1 MSSRPYHVLPGNP
14 EQGGARPGPQGVNFC
29 TFSRFATRI
38 DLLLFDH
45 PNATQPFQIIELDP
59 KVNRTF
65 FYCHVLVE
73 DLPQD
78 GIYYA
83 WRAEGPHDTQATGC
97 RYDRSKVLLDP
108 WCSTVD
114 DRLWDRRAACAP
126 RNELDAAPSSLVD
139 TASSDA
145 RPSLDSGAASIPP
158 VLGGNVATAMRSLVV
173 SDTYDWEDD
182 TPLHIPLR
190 DAVIYEVHLGGFTRH
205 PCSGV
210 HHPGTFAGFI
220 EKIPYLQG
228 LGITHVELLPVMA
241 FDPQDV
247 PPHTA
252 ALGLTNY
259 WGYSTH
265 SFFAPHPGY
274 SIAPER
280 ARDEFRD
287 LVKALHRAGIA
298 VILDVVYNHTAE
310 GGPDGPTISF
320 KGLGNEIFYHLDPA
334 DRRRYRDYTG
344 CGNTVN
350 CNHPL
355 VARFLLDSILYW
367 VRQMHVDGFRFDL
380 ASALGRGEDGKPQYH
395 APILWAIELSPALAR
410 THLIAEAWDAS
421 GLYQVGDFPGFR
433 WAEWNGRYRDL
444 VRAFV
449 RGDRGLIPKLAT
461 CVAGSSDLYESVGRL
476 PRNTINFVTC
486 HDGFTLNDLV
496 SYNDRHNE
504 ANGEGNRDG
513 NPQNLSWNCGAEG
526 PTDDPEILALRRRQA
541 MNLVAILL
549 LSQGVPMLLGGDEV
563 LRTQGGNNNG
573 YCHNNALSWFDWGL
587 VEANREMLDFVG
599 GMIRLRRRH
608 PSLTRD
614 RFLTGTPARG
624 QTLPD
629 IAWHGVELGAPCW
642 DDLESR
648 SLAFTLAGT
657 NPVEAP
663 LHVMLNMHDQP
674 QDFALPALL
683 GQSWHL
689 AVDTAATPA
698 LHAPGGQPLV
708 VSARYRIAGRGVVVL
723 EGEAAK
729 TA

>member
-1 MSSRPYHVLPGNP
+1 MSSRTYNVLPGNL
-14 EQGGARPGPQGVNFC
+14 EQGGARSGPGGVNFC

-38 DLLLFDH
+38 DLLLFDR
-45 PNATQPFQIIELDP
+45 PDAIQPFQTIELDP

-65 FYCHVLVE
+65 FFWHVLVE
-73 DLPQD
+73 DLPED

-83 WRAEGPHDTQATGC
+83 WRADGPCDTHTTGC
-97 RYDRSKVLLDP
+97 RYDPSKVLLDP

-114 DRLWDRRAACAP
+114 DRLWCRRSA
-126 RNELDAAPSSLVD
+126 SL
-139 TASSDA
+139 
-145 RPSLDSGAASIPP
+145 SGD
-158 VLGGNVATAMRSLVV
+158 NVATAMRSLVV
-173 SDTYDWEDD
+173 SDTYDWEGD
-182 TPLHIPLR
+182 TPLYIPLK
-190 DAVIYEVHLGGFTRH
+190 DAVIYELHLGGFTRH
-205 PCSGV
+205 PSSGV

-220 EKIPYLQG
+220 EKIPYLQA

-265 SFFAPHPGY
+265 SYFAPHPGY
-274 SIAPER
+274 SVTPER

-310 GGPDGPTISF
+310 GGEGGPTISF

-395 APILWAIELSPALAR
+395 APLLWAIELNPNLAR

-444 VRAFV
+444 VRAYV
-449 RGDRGLIPKLAT
+449 RGDAGLISELAT
-461 CVAGSSDLYESVGRL
+461 RIAGSSDLYESLGRL
-476 PRNTINFVTC
+476 PRNSINFVTC
-486 HDGFTLNDLV
+486 HDGFTLHDLV
-496 SYNDRHNE
+496 SYNAKHNE
-504 ANGEGNRDG
+504 ANGEDNRDG
-513 NPQNLSWNCGAEG
+513 NPRNLSWNCGVEG
-526 PTDDPEILALRRRQA
+526 PTDNPAVLALRHRQA
-541 MNLVAILL
+541 MNLMAILL
-549 LSQGVPMLLGGDEV
+549 LSQGVPMLLGGDEF
-563 LRTQGGNNNG
+563 LRTQGGNNNC
-573 YCHNNALSWFDWGL
+573 YCQNNSLAWFDWDL
-587 VEANREMLDFVG
+587 VESNREILNFVG

-608 PSLTRD
+608 PSLRRE
-614 RFLTGTPARG
+614 RFLTGTPAAR
-624 QTLPD
+624 
-629 IAWHGVELGAPCW
+629 
-642 DDLESR
+642 
-648 SLAFTLAGT
+648 AG
-657 NPVEAP
+657 
-663 LHVMLNMHDQP
+663 
-674 QDFALPALL
+674 PA
-683 GQSWHL
+683 GHHL
-689 AVDTAATPA
+689 ARDRAEHPT
-698 LHAPGGQPLV
+698 LG
-708 VSARYRIAGRGVVVL
+708 
-723 EGEAAK
+723 
-729 TA
+729 